1 MEFDTE
7 HESSPVSRRN
17 LTQGAALTLAAA
29 LMPAPGAARTPQANT
44 RNIKPRRLKEGDV
57 VGLITPCGF
66 LEQEGIDRAAR
77 NIEDLGVKVRL
88 GKHVLARR
96 GRYAGTVAQRLEDL
110 HAMFADPEIDAIW
123 AATGGSGGI
132 SLLPHI
138 DYQLIRKHPKIFVGY
153 SDVTCLHLAIHR
165 QTRLV
170 TFHGPVGISTFS
182 DYSKKHLQAILMQP
196 EREYAM
202 SMAQENRAKGETAAN
217 YQVRTAKHGTAVGRL
232 TGGNLSLVAALSGT
246 PYAAELKGHILF
258 LEDIGEAPYRIDR
271 MMTQLDLSQGLKTS
285 AALMLGIFEKCE
297 APENESSLTLNET
310 LETHLDRSGVPA
322 VTGYSIGH
330 IAHQMTLPMGLTARL
345 DTVAQTLTLLESAVL

>member
-1 MEFDTE
+1 M
-7 HESSPVSRRN
+7 
-17 LTQGAALTLAAA
+17 
-29 LMPAPGAARTPQANT
+29 
-44 RNIKPRRLKEGDV
+44 

-66 LEQEGIDRAAR
+66 LEQDGIDKSVR
-77 NIEDLGVKVRL
+77 NLEDLGVRVKL

-110 HAMFADPEIDAIW
+110 HVMFADPQVNAVW

-138 DYQLIRKHPKIFVGY
+138 DYGLIRKHPKIFVGY

-182 DYSKKHLQAILMQP
+182 DYSKQHLKAILMQP
-196 EREYAM
+196 EKEYRMPM
-202 SMAQENRAKGETAAN
+202 SDENRAKAETAI
-217 YQVRTAKHGTAVGRL
+217 QFQIRTSRHGTATGRL

-246 PYAAELKGHILF
+246 PYAAELQRHILF

-271 MMTQLDLSQGLKTS
+271 MFNQLDLSQGFRKT
-285 AALMLGIFEKCE
+285 AALLLGVFEKCE
-297 APENESSLTLNET
+297 APESESSLTLNET
-310 LETHLDRSGVPA
+310 LDSHLNLLRIPA
-322 VTGYSIGH
+322 ASGYSFGH
-330 IAHQMTLPMGLTARL
+330 IANQMTLPLGVTARL
-345 DTVAQTLTLLESAVL
+345 DTYEQTLTLLESAVL